1 MQRLIATLL
10 IATAATAS
18 AECYQRREILSVGG
32 LPIDSQRESHVQVQP
47 NHYKCTYSFRVLV
60 DRTWT
65 WAEKYG
71 EANTAVRAC
80 LAARDAASTW
90 LMTAV
95 PEHDISVQ
103 QNVETVCDTAKK
115 QPRLVRIGQEV
126 NLSDLT
132 IDPKFVNADGSIRFV
147 RPVDAPELT
156 CSIFLETVIRP
167 DGVAVQNKGY
177 VCKTGSTWT
186 VWKKWENSRIDNKQ

>member
-1 MQRLIATLL
+1 MQRLILSLL
-10 IATAATAS
+10 LATAATAN
-18 AECYQRREILSVGG
+18 AECYQRKEILSVGG
-32 LPIDSQRESHVQVQP
+32 LPVDNQRESHVQLGK

-90 LMTAV
+90 LLDHT
-95 PEHDISVQ
+95 PEYDLSVQ
-103 QNVETVCDTAKK
+103 QSVETVCDTTKK
-115 QPRLVRIGQEV
+115 SVSAVKVGQQV

-147 RPVDAPELT
+147 YPVDNQNLV
-156 CSIFLETVIRP
+156 CSIFLENEIRP
-167 DGVAVQNKGY
+167 NGTAVQYKGY
-177 VCKTGSTWT
+177 VCQTGQSWT
-186 VWKKWENSRIDNKQ
+186 VWKKWEQSRIDK

>member
-1 MQRLIATLL
+1 MQRLIISLL
-10 IATAATAS
+10 LASATAAN
-18 AECYQRREILSVGG
+18 AECYQRKEILSIGG
-32 LPIDSQRESHVQVQP
+32 LPVDSQRESHIQLGK

-80 LAARDAASTW
+80 MAARDSASTW
-90 LMTAV
+90 LLEQT
-95 PEHDISVQ
+95 PEYNVSVQ
-103 QNVETVCDTAKK
+103 QKIETVCDTTKK
-115 QPRLVRIGQEV
+115 FMSAVRVGQQV

-147 RPVDAPELT
+147 YPVDNQNLT
-156 CSIFLETVIRP
+156 CSIFLENEIRP
-167 DGVAVQNKGY
+167 NGTAVQYKGY
-177 VCKTGSTWT
+177 VCQTGQSWT
-186 VWKKWENSRIDNKQ
+186 VWKKWEQSRIDK